1 MDAMKPSSELP
12 VRALR
17 APLAALS
24 AAFLVAACAGPSTAT
39 STSAS
44 AATSTST
51 APTTSPATSP
61 ATSTATAPATT
72 TSTATAPATTP
83 ATATPTPT
91 STPTSASTDPALLEA
106 AIAGPQRGEKARARD
121 IYRHPEATLQFFEL
135 APSQSVLE
143 IAPGGGWYTE
153 ILAPYLHDHGKLYE
167 AQYDG
172 PQSAPSAEA
181 QANRAAFARKLAAT
195 PAVYGKVVV
204 GSLHAGQFSGFPADA
219 SVDEVLT
226 FRNIHN
232 WIKDGQIDANLRA
245 FYAALKPG
253 GVLGVEEHRAAPG
266 TTLQQTIDTGYVT
279 EDYVIEHARAAGF
292 ELAGKSE
299 VNSNPRDTRHYPH
312 GVWSLP
318 PTFEGGDVD
327 RAKYAAIGES
337 DRMTLRFVKPAH

>member
-1 MDAMKPSSELP
+1 MDVMNPQPNLQA
-12 VRALR
+12 RTLR
-17 APLAALS
+17 ATLATLTATL
-24 AAFLVAACAGPSTAT
+24 LLAACAGPSASTSS

-44 AATSTST
+44 FR
-51 APTTSPATSP
+51 
-61 ATSTATAPATT
+61 
-72 TSTATAPATTP
+72 
-83 ATATPTPT
+83 
-91 STPTSASTDPALLEA
+91 PALLDA
-106 AIAGPQRGEKARARD
+106 AISGPQRGDKARARD
-121 IYRHPEATLQFFEL
+121 IYRHPKETLQFFEL

-143 IAPGGGWYTE
+143 IEPGGGWYTD
-153 ILAPYLHDHGKLYE
+153 ILAPYLRDHGKLYE

-172 PQSAPSAEA
+172 PQNAPSAEA

-195 PAVYGKVVV
+195 PTVYGHVVV
-204 GSLHAGQFSGFPADA
+204 GTLHAGQFSGFPADA
-219 SVDEVLT
+219 SIDEVLT

-266 TTLQQTIDTGYVT
+266 TSLQQTIDTGYVT

-299 VNSNPRDTRHYPH
+299 VNANPRDTKNYPN

-318 PTFEGGDVD
+318 PTFQGGDVD

-337 DRMTLRFVKPAH
+337 DRMTLRFIKPAH

>member
-1 MDAMKPSSELP
+1 MDVMNLRPNLQA
-12 VRALR
+12 R
-17 APLAALS
+17 APRATLAAL
-24 AAFLVAACAGPSTAT
+24 AATLLLAACAGPSASTSASM

-44 AATSTST
+44 ASA
-51 APTTSPATSP
+51 SPAQL
-61 ATSTATAPATT
+61 
-72 TSTATAPATTP
+72 
-83 ATATPTPT
+83 
-91 STPTSASTDPALLEA
+91 DA
-106 AIAGPQRGEKARARD
+106 AISGPQRGDKARARD
-121 IYRHPEATLQFFEL
+121 TYRHPKETLQFFEL

-143 IAPGGGWYTE
+143 IEPGGGWYTD

-167 AQYDG
+167 AHYDG
-172 PQSAPSAEA
+172 PQGGPSAEA

-195 PAVYGKVVV
+195 PGVYSNVVV
-204 GSLHAGQFSGFPADA
+204 GTLHTGQFSGFPADA

-253 GVLGVEEHRAAPG
+253 GILGVEEHRAAPG
-266 TTLQQTIDTGYVT
+266 TSLQQTIDTGYVT

-299 VNSNPRDTRHYPH
+299 VNSNPRDTKNYPN

-318 PTFEGGDVD
+318 PTFKGDDVD